1 MIKCQKK
8 VFIVFC
14 LSVILIDSVFRM
26 SKNYP
31 NYRNY
36 PNVFKR
42 MWIIVKKK
50 NWLDII
56 LRTQK
61 FFLMRKILIKKILS
75 KKILSNKLSIILMS
89 FFREQ
94 FWECL
99 FWAGY
104 FENFFFWESNF
115 VLFEEAIYI
124 KKMIRVSINYKP
136 YITQV

>member
-50 NWLDII
+50 KLTRHNTENPEIFSDEEN
-56 LRTQK
+56 
-61 FFLMRKILIKKILS
+61 
-75 KKILSNKLSIILMS
+75 SNKENSV
-89 FFREQ
+89 E
-94 FWECL
+94 
-99 FWAGY
+99 
-104 FENFFFWESNF
+104 ENFIKQIKYHINVFF
-115 VLFEEAIYI
+115 
-124 KKMIRVSINYKP
+124 
-136 YITQV
+136 